1 MVYCYKG
8 VNKPSILIACGKSVD
23 QLRKLG
29 FLKKD
34 SGPWTLINYR
44 VGSLVSYLVR
54 YGIRKY
60 KETVVTAYMTSTPR
74 DVIVSFFQKLLH

>member
-1 MVYCYKG
+1 VVYCYKG

-23 QLRKLG
+23 QLRKLS

-60 KETVVTAYMTSTPR
+60 EETVVTAYMTSTPR